1 MGGVFGLFMS
11 SLDFAGPSMNPD
23 LHNQNSKVQLKI
35 MAKDMAQR
43 SWSTAKNFAIVG
55 AVYSTTE
62 CIIESVILL
71 FYFILFYFTYMLF
84 SIVPS
89 QTYKTV
95 FMLGA

>member
-1 MGGVFGLFMS
+1 LGGVFGLFMS

-71 FYFILFYFTYMLF
+71 FYFILFYLYA
-84 SIVPS
+84 V
-89 QTYKTV
+89 
-95 FMLGA
+95 